1 MLDKL
6 YNMQRFSTAKMTALF
21 KSVREKIVHW
31 PHLSAPSQNSNV
43 HPRRILILWF
53 LTLSDEQTEDISNSC

>member
-21 KSVREKIVHW
+21 KSVREKIVH
-31 PHLSAPSQNSNV
+31 
-43 HPRRILILWF
+43 
-53 LTLSDEQTEDISNSC
+53 